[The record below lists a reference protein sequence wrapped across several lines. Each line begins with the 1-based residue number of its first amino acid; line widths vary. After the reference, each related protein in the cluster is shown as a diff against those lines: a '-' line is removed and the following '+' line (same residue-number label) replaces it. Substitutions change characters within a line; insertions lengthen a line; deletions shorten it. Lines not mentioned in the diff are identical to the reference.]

1 VIEGLCQAVAARSAG
16 GRMAG
21 PVIILIWTR
30 LRRAAARFAALAARV
45 RAGALPSPAPL
56 RPRAASRPARPR
68 PPHRLPGGFAWLV
81 RLAPEAACFGGQL
94 QHLLSDPE
102 FAALLAAAPQMGRV
116 LRPLCR
122 MLGVDPPALLARSSR
137 SAGSPSRARASSLI
151 QPGRIPDTPPAEP
164 PERSPGPGGE
174 PVPAV
179 RLPASGGLALA

>member
-1 VIEGLCQAVAARSAG
+1 
-16 GRMAG
+16 MAG

-122 MLGVDPPALLARSSR
+122 MLGVDPPAPLARSSR
-137 SAGSPSRARASSLI
+137 SAGSPSRARAPSLI

-164 PERSPGPGGE
+164 PERSPGPGRE
-174 PVPAV
+174 PVRAV